1 MAAAGSTTI
10 SIIPSLNQ
18 DTLIFSISAGV
29 PIHSGVFI
37 PAEEGFGLA
46 AESPVHALMA
56 GAGSVHSQKLRPGG
70 TVLSCSP
77 ALKGY
82 VLISL
87 CTFTPKGFG
96 LKALISAGF
105 PIHSGVFIPAEEG
118 FGLAAESPVH
128 ALMAGAGSV
137 HSQRL
142 RPGSTDSL
150 MFTGPEG
157 VC

>member
-56 GAGSVHSQKLRPGG
+56 GA
-70 TVLSCSP
+70 
-77 ALKGY
+77 AL
-82 VLISL
+82 
-87 CTFTPKGFG
+87 FTPKGFG
-96 LKALISAGF
+96 
-105 PIHSGVFIPAEEG
+105 PDRRHC
-118 FGLAAESPVH
+118 
-128 ALMAGAGSV
+128 
-137 HSQRL
+137 
-142 RPGSTDSL
+142 SL

-157 VC
+157 VCDHCVHSLPKASA